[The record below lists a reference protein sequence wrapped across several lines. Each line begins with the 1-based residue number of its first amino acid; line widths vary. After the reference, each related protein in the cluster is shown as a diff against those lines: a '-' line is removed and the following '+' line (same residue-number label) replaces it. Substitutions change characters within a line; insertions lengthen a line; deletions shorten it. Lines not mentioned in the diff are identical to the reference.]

1 MQYIKWV
8 GQILHGNLG
17 FSTKLN
23 QSVTS
28 LIAQDLPKTII
39 LVALGLVVSLL
50 FGIPLGLYQAVKRYT
65 AGDYILTGISFLGYA
80 TPTFFVG
87 LLLVEWFSIDI
98 HLFPPFAPQGTTVG
112 QILSQPRALVLPV
125 VAYSFVLYALWSRYM
140 RSSVMDNLVQDYV
153 RTARAKGASERRVLW
168 GHVLRNSL
176 MSIVTLLGL
185 SLPTLVAGALFIEVV
200 FNYPGMGL
208 AFYNAALNV
217 DYQVLLGF
225 TLIATLATIVGNLL
239 ADVSYA
245 VLDPRVRYNDDYAP
259 NGCGPRRNG
268 RRDPADRDPRGHRGG
283 ARSRAREAAQSAAPR
298 LGSVRREQ
306 ARAGQPGHTRVHH
319 PVLLRRP
326 APLPHRPGAHQP
338 DQRAVPAR
346 FRAPARAATTSATTI
361 LGRLMIGGQTSLE
374 VGFAAAIVAVFIG
387 TLYGA
392 FSGFIGGPVDSFLMR
407 IVDAGLS
414 IPYILMVIILSV
426 VFHPDTDYHDLHHRR
441 VLLAGRGPAGAR
453 RDALAAHPGVR
464 AGGQGDRRP
473 QVAARWCGTSCRT
486 RSARSSCR
494 PRSRSRTRS

>member
-1 MQYIKWV
+1 MTGFLIRRSLQALLVIFLVTVFTLALVHLFPGGPIRSLLGPRATPQQVAYYNHLYGFDQPFYIQYIKWI
-8 GQILHGNLG
+8 GQLLHGNLG

-39 LVALGLVVSLL
+39 LVALGLVVSLI

-112 QILSQPRALVLPV
+112 QILSDPKALVLPV
-125 VAYSFVLYALWSRYM
+125 IAYSFVLYALWSRYM

-168 GHVLRNSL
+168 GHVFRNSL

-185 SLPTLVAGALFIEVV
+185 SLPALVAGALFIEVV

-225 TLIATLATIVGNLL
+225 TLIATLATILGNLL

-245 VLDPRVRYNDDYAP
+245 VLDPRVRY
-259 NGCGPRRNG
+259 
-268 RRDPADRDPRGHRGG
+268 
-283 ARSRAREAAQSAAPR
+283 
-298 LGSVRREQ
+298 
-306 ARAGQPGHTRVHH
+306 
-319 PVLLRRP
+319 
-326 APLPHRPGAHQP
+326 
-338 DQRAVPAR
+338 
-346 FRAPARAATTSATTI
+346 
-361 LGRLMIGGQTSLE
+361 
-374 VGFAAAIVAVFIG
+374 
-387 TLYGA
+387 
-392 FSGFIGGPVDSFLMR
+392 
-407 IVDAGLS
+407 
-414 IPYILMVIILSV
+414 
-426 VFHPDTDYHDLHHRR
+426 
-441 VLLAGRGPAGAR
+441 
-453 RDALAAHPGVR
+453 
-464 AGGQGDRRP
+464 
-473 QVAARWCGTSCRT
+473 
-486 RSARSSCR
+486 
-494 PRSRSRTRS
+494 